1 MEKFIKYAWI
11 VIAITGSFGMLVN
24 MPYDVWEQAYL
35 KEVHQIQLTPLRRID
50 ATNRYIE
57 AIESGQEDLSK
68 GIKPSPPKKYYREI
82 PYQNVKRVGR
92 LYIYDSPADYEYEQQ
107 PAPEKKYQ
115 KPLYR
120 RDKDNPYILHRVY

>member
-11 VIAITGSFGMLVN
+11 VIAVTGSFGMLVN
-24 MPYDVWEQAYL
+24 LPYDIWEQAYMN
-35 KEVHQIQLTPLRRID
+35 EVHKIQLVPLRRID

-57 AIESGQEDLSK
+57 AIESGQEDISK
-68 GIKPSPPKKYYREI
+68 GIKSAPPKKYYREI

-92 LYIYDSPADYEYEQQ
+92 LYIYDDYPEHDIQE
-107 PAPEKKYQ
+107 APEEKKYA

-120 RDKDNPYILHRVY
+120 RDKDNPYILHKVY